1 MLYIVDTQKTLPE
14 IQRDFPE
21 VAARHKFG
29 VLAVHDLRRKMNEK
43 GVAFRRPCLVFEI
56 CNPEQAK
63 KALDEN
69 MGLST
74 VLPCRV
80 SAYREGGQTKLATA
94 KPTELLPLFGSSG
107 QQIAEEVERSIL
119 QIMHELAA
127 EPAGHSRRRAKKQR
141 SKED

>member
-80 SAYREGGQTKLATA
+80 SAYREDGQTKLATA
-94 KPTELLPLFGSSG
+94 KPTELLPMFGSSG
-107 QQIAEEVERSIL
+107 QKIAEEVERSIL
-119 QIMHELAA
+119 QIMQELAA
-127 EPAGHSRRRAKKQR
+127 EPAGNSRRRATKRR
-141 SKED
+141 SKEA

>member
-1 MLYIVDTQKTLPE
+1 MLYIVDSQKTLAE

-21 VAARHKFG
+21 AAARHRFG

-56 CNPEQAK
+56 CDPEQAK

-94 KPTELLPLFGSSG
+94 KPTKLLPMFGSSG
-107 QQIAEEVERSIL
+107 LQIAEEVERTIFK
-119 QIMHELAA
+119 IMEEVAATPA
-127 EPAGHSRRRAKKQR
+127 EPPQKAA
-141 SKED
+141 